1 MRVKKPRILTVGD
14 DENVRG
20 VLTETL
26 EYKVDLTEVRF
37 RIVVSM
43 LEIDKNLAK
52 RLKAYL
58 ETSLI
63 K

>member
-1 MRVKKPRILTVGD
+1 MKKPRILTVGD

>member
-1 MRVKKPRILTVGD
+1 VKKPRILTVGD